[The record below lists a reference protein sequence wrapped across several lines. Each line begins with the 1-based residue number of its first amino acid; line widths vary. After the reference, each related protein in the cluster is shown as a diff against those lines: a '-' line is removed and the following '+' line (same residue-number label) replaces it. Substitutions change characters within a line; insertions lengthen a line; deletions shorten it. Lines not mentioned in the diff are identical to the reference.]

1 MGQGFH
7 QRRGGA
13 AVAEDLLPA
22 ADNDLRLDL
31 ENRLQRMG
39 QSLDSYALPLP
50 IDPTTEVTRE
60 EHANLEFRQANQAYL
75 HEWLPKLT
83 GEQRTIYDEVM

>member
-1 MGQGFH
+1 MGQDFH
-7 QRRGGA
+7 QRHGDA
-13 AVAEDLLPA
+13 AEAEDLLPA

-50 IDPTTEVTRE
+50 IDPTTEVTC
-60 EHANLEFRQANQAYL
+60 
-75 HEWLPKLT
+75 
-83 GEQRTIYDEVM
+83 